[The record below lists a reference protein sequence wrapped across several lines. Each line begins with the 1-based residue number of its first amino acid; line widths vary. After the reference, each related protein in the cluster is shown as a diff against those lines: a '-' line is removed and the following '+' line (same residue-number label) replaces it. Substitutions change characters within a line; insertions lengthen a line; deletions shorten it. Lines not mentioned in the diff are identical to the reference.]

1 MYKILTASLLALV
14 TSLVM
19 AQGVP
24 QPIFSSNEAL
34 ENSFLDGKNYVS
46 AGVGISSGKYH
57 NSTMAGS
64 QGGTTSF
71 ERFGI
76 GRNFTEKLF
85 GEFAYGQSGAT
96 NYTYENSAYSQ
107 RYHDYQLSMGYYVFE
122 GMYARFGLDRSFV
135 NSGLTNSTGNGYL
148 FGTGYKYDIA
158 KDFAAVVDYTRFN
171 SVGGNYSS
179 GFNQYTLNGQYK
191 F

>member
-1 MYKILTASLLALV
+1 MYKILTACLLALSASV
-14 TSLVM
+14 AV
-19 AQGVP
+19 AQST
-24 QPIFSSNEAL
+24 PIFASNDAL

-57 NSTMAGS
+57 NSSTAGS

-76 GRNFTEKLF
+76 GRNFTDKVF

-96 NYTYENSAYSQ
+96 NYTYENSGYSQ
-107 RYHDYQLSMGYYVFE
+107 RYHDYQLSVGYYVYK
-122 GMYARFGLDRSFV
+122 GLYARAGLDRSFV

-148 FGTGYKYDIA
+148 FGSGYKYDVA
-158 KDFAAVVDYTRFN
+158 KNWALVADYTRFN

-179 GFNQYTLNGQYK
+179 GFNQYTANAQYK